1 MNPMNWYQESLIRI
15 SFTWNELINKIL
27 MFIKGYPKFRYISKN
42 LKNNVKD
49 ISIEKDVNTLF
60 THLIPLLNDG
70 TYQRFNSH
78 DYYVKSSN
86 IKEVCNILNKYS
98 SHYLGKREYSVVYIL
113 FISHLN
119 SIAKA
124 FPALKNVV
132 EKIEKDILHCNLN
145 SRQTFVK
152 IRNIICEE
160 WISRNFFENGDL
172 RFKDLDYLEYTVE
185 EYHNYLHNCLNLLI
199 RDVERFE
206 KRYPKENIDNLDV
219 DLMLALNNTIYN
231 NIQINVI
238 PGIDILSLALALN
251 NKNEAKNTKENN
263 PIILRGWRKEKPKTD
278 YINFIQY
285 KNYRRS

>member
-15 SFTWNELINKIL
+15 KFAWDELINKIT

-49 ISIEKDVNTLF
+49 ISIEKDVNALF
-60 THLIPLLNDG
+60 THLIPLLNVG
-70 TYQRFNSH
+70 TYQRFNSY
-78 DYYVKSSN
+78 DYYEKSSN

-98 SHYLGKREYSVVYIL
+98 SHYLGKKEYSVVYIL

-160 WISRNFFENGDL
+160 WISRNFFENGEL
-172 RFKDLDYLEYTVE
+172 RFKDLDYLGYTVE
-185 EYHNYLHNCLNLLI
+185 EYHEYLHNCLNLLI
-199 RDVERFE
+199 RDIERFQ
-206 KRYPKENIDNLDV
+206 KRYPKENTDNLDV

-231 NIQINVI
+231 NIQINVV

-251 NKNEAKNTKENN
+251 NKDEAKNTKENN

-278 YINFIQY
+278 YINFIEY

>member
-1 MNPMNWYQESLIRI
+1 MNPINWYQESLIRI
-15 SFTWNELINKIL
+15 SFAWNELINKIM

-70 TYQRFNSH
+70 TYQRFNSY
-78 DYYVKSSN
+78 DYYEKSSN

-98 SHYLGKREYSVVYIL
+98 SHYLGKKEYSVVYIL

-119 SIAKA
+119 SIANA
-124 FPALKNVV
+124 FPTLKNVV

-160 WISRNFFENGDL
+160 WISRNFFENGEL
-172 RFKDLDYLEYTVE
+172 RFKDLDYLGYTVE

-206 KRYPKENIDNLDV
+206 KRYPKENTDNLDV

-231 NIQINVI
+231 NIKINVV

-251 NKNEAKNTKENN
+251 NKDEAKNTKENN

>member
-1 MNPMNWYQESLIRI
+1 MNLKNWHLEQLIRI
-15 SFTWNELINKIL
+15 KFIWDEYVNKITL
-27 MFIKGYPKFRYISKN
+27 FIKGYPKFRYISKN

-60 THLIPLLNDG
+60 TYLIPLLNDG

-98 SHYLGKREYSVVYIL
+98 SHYLGKKEYSVVYMV
-113 FISHLN
+113 FIDYLN
-119 SIAKA
+119 SIANA
-124 FPALKNVV
+124 FPDLKNVV
-132 EKIEKDILHCNLN
+132 EKIEKDILHCSLN

-160 WISRNFFENGDL
+160 WISRNFFENGEL
-172 RFKDLDYLEYTVE
+172 RFKDLDYLGYTVE
-185 EYHNYLHNCLNLLI
+185 EYHEYLHNCLNLLI
-199 RDVERFE
+199 RDIERFE
-206 KRYPKENIDNLDV
+206 KRYPKENTDNLDV

-231 NIQINVI
+231 NIQINVV

-251 NKNEAKNTKENN
+251 NKDEAKETN
-263 PIILRGWRKEKPKTD
+263 PIILRGWRKEKPKTN

>member
-15 SFTWNELINKIL
+15 SFAWNELINKIM

-42 LKNNVKD
+42 LNNNVKD

-60 THLIPLLNDG
+60 TYLIPLLNDG

-98 SHYLGKREYSVVYIL
+98 SHYLGKKEYSVVYIL

-119 SIAKA
+119 IIAKA

-172 RFKDLDYLEYTVE
+172 RFKDLDYLGYSIE

-199 RDVERFE
+199 RDIERFE

>member
-15 SFTWNELINKIL
+15 SFAWNELINKIM

-42 LKNNVKD
+42 LNNNVKD

-60 THLIPLLNDG
+60 TYLIPLLNDG

-98 SHYLGKREYSVVYIL
+98 SHYLGKKEYSVVYIL

-119 SIAKA
+119 IIAKA

-132 EKIEKDILHCNLN
+132 GKIEKDILHCNLN

-172 RFKDLDYLEYTVE
+172 RFKDLDYLGYSIE

-199 RDVERFE
+199 RDVDRFE

-251 NKNEAKNTKENN
+251 NKDETNQAKEIE
-263 PIILRGWRKEKPKTD
+263 PIVLRGWRKEKPKTK

>member
-15 SFTWNELINKIL
+15 SFAWNELINKIM

-98 SHYLGKREYSVVYIL
+98 SHYLGKKEYSVVYVL

-119 SIAKA
+119 SIANA
-124 FPALKNVV
+124 FPTLKNVV

-152 IRNIICEE
+152 IRNIICDE

-172 RFKDLDYLEYTVE
+172 RFKDLDYLGYTVE

-206 KRYPKENIDNLDV
+206 KRYPKENTDNLDV

-231 NIQINVI
+231 NIQINVV

-251 NKNEAKNTKENN
+251 NKDEAKNTKENN
-263 PIILRGWRKEKPKTD
+263 PIILRGWRKEKPKTK

>member
-15 SFTWNELINKIL
+15 SFAWYELINKIM

-42 LKNNVKD
+42 LNNNVKD

-60 THLIPLLNDG
+60 TYLIPLLNDG

-98 SHYLGKREYSVVYIL
+98 SHYLGKKEYSVVYIL

-119 SIAKA
+119 IVAKA

-132 EKIEKDILHCNLN
+132 GKIEKDILHCNLN

-172 RFKDLDYLEYTVE
+172 RFKDLDYLGYSIE

-199 RDVERFE
+199 RDVDRFE

-251 NKNEAKNTKENN
+251 NKDETNQAKEIE
-263 PIILRGWRKEKPKTD
+263 PIVLRGWRKEKPKTK

>member
-1 MNPMNWYQESLIRI
+1 MNLKNWHLEQLFRI
-15 SFTWNELINKIL
+15 KFAWDELINKIT

-49 ISIEKDVNTLF
+49 MSIEKDVNDLF
-60 THLIPLLNDG
+60 THLIPLLNAG
-70 TYQRFNSH
+70 TYQRFNSY
-78 DYYVKSSN
+78 DYYEKSSN

-98 SHYLGKREYSVVYIL
+98 SHYLGKKEYSIVYIV

-124 FPALKNVV
+124 FPVLKNVV
-132 EKIEKDILHCNLN
+132 EKIEKDILHCSLN

-160 WISRNFFENGDL
+160 WISRNYFATAEL
-172 RFKDLDYLEYTVE
+172 TIKDLVYLGYTVE
-185 EYHNYLHNCLNLLI
+185 EYHEYLHNCLNLLI
-199 RDVERFE
+199 RDIERFE
-206 KRYPKENIDNLDV
+206 KRYPKENTDNLDV

-231 NIQINVI
+231 NIQINVV

-251 NKNEAKNTKENN
+251 NKDEIKETN

-278 YINFIQY
+278 YINFMQY

>member
-15 SFTWNELINKIL
+15 SFAWNELINKIM

-42 LKNNVKD
+42 LNNNVKD

-60 THLIPLLNDG
+60 TYLIPLLNDG

-98 SHYLGKREYSVVYIL
+98 SHYLGKKEYSVVYIL

-119 SIAKA
+119 IIAKA

-132 EKIEKDILHCNLN
+132 GKIEKDILHCNLN

-172 RFKDLDYLEYTVE
+172 RFKDLDYLGYSID
-185 EYHNYLHNCLNLLI
+185 EYHDYLHNCLNLLI
-199 RDVERFE
+199 RDVDRFE

-238 PGIDILSLALALN
+238 PGIDILSLALTLN
-251 NKNEAKNTKENN
+251 NKDETNQAKEIE
-263 PIILRGWRKEKPKTD
+263 PIVLRGWRKEKPKTK